1 MTMTPIQLII
11 MIIALA
17 AGVMITRFV
26 PFVLFPE
33 NKTVPKTVE
42 YLGSVL
48 PPAVIALLVVYCLRI
63 VDFLLAAF
71 GLPEILAILCICAR
85 HTWKRNSLLSIAG
98 GTVIYMILLHAA
110 SLV

>member
-1 MTMTPIQLII
+1 MIMSIPEMLI
-11 MIIALA
+11 MIAALA

-33 NKTVPKTVE
+33 NRRVPKAVE

-48 PPAVIALLVVYCLRI
+48 PPAVIALLVVYCLRN
-63 VDFLLAAF
+63 VDFLHGSF
-71 GLPEILAILCICAR
+71 GLPEILAILAVCGL

-98 GTVIYMILLHAA
+98 GTILYMVLIDLIG
-110 SLV
+110 